1 MRGTGAEYGKL
12 LQAERVV
19 DGVDEEEPASSK
31 TPLVPVSP
39 ARSGTSVGITKPPMI
54 ALKLVVLLAVTLQ
67 NTAYALARRYSRGHL
82 RETYSTSSVL
92 MVMEAAKILL
102 SMGMIVYSGAPS
114 DVPVGSSGS
123 KYVFLIRHS
132 QKMMVPSVIYL
143 VMNILGF
150 VALGHIDA
158 ATFSIIAQ
166 MKVFTTA
173 TFSVLMLDRSL
184 APRKWRALCTLVI
197 GVILI
202 SHQSMPRSEGNHAA
216 HERMMTEWLV
226 GMAASLGDVILSGFV
241 SIYFEKVLKSKT
253 ETYSVWDR
261 NFQLSFWSMI
271 IYLPIMIYDNPVN
284 PFAGWSGTTA
294 VCAAVGALGGVL
306 VALSIK
312 LADSI
317 MKTIA
322 TTGAIVLTTAL
333 NAVFLH
339 GPYSLSIASGAL
351 IVIVSV
357 FNYNDDGDPH
367 PPAVPARAKGQ
378 P

>member
-1 MRGTGAEYGKL
+1 MAATQYTALSTVGS
-12 LQAERVV
+12 QSMP
-19 DGVDEEEPASSK
+19 DEEADESASSK
-31 TPLVPVSP
+31 TPLVQQPETPQASP
-39 ARSGTSVGITKPPMI
+39 PKAPRI
-54 ALKLVVLLAVTLQ
+54 ALKLVVLIAVTLQ

-92 MVMEAAKILL
+92 LVMEAVKMVL
-102 SMGMIVYSGAPS
+102 SMFMIGSGGAPS
-114 DVPVGSSGS
+114 DVPSGS
-123 KYVFLIRHS
+123 ALSKFVFLLRRS
-132 QKMMVPSVIYL
+132 QKMMVPAVIYL

-173 TFSVLMLDRSL
+173 TFSVLMLNRAL

-197 GVILI
+197 GVVLI
-202 SHQSMPRSEGNHAA
+202 SHESMPKGKSDHAM
-216 HERMMTEWLV
+216 HERQMTEWFI

-261 NFQLSFWSMI
+261 NFQLAFWSMI
-271 IYLPIMIYDNPVN
+271 IYMPIMIYDNPIN

-339 GPYSLSIASGAL
+339 GPYSLPIASGAL
-351 IVIVSV
+351 VVIVSV
-357 FNYNDDGDPH
+357 FNYNDAGDPH
-367 PPAVPARAKGQ
+367 KK
-378 P
+378 